1 MSALAILIRSPLL
14 LLPVMSVPLA
24 AQEAESVQDSIEV
37 AGDELSN
44 NGGRIAVNIAAGNQ
58 NQQLGTATIAI
69 GDFAITRQSAEQLMG
84 AANLADRSTSIS
96 VGPGA
101 LSNNSGMVSLN
112 LTAGLQNQ
120 SANLATLTVANSG
133 VVSDQMLAQAS
144 APTDPAGPSAQAYL
158 PRNDSIDID
167 ETAFGGNS
175 GLVQMNV
182 VGGERNSSANT
193 FALNISAGGEP

>member
-1 MSALAILIRSPLL
+1 MSAFSILFRSPLL
-14 LLPVMSVPLA
+14 LLPIAVSPLA
-24 AQEAESVQDSIEV
+24 AQDAEPVQDSIAV
-37 AGDELSN
+37 GDGELSN
-44 NGGRIAVNIAAGNQ
+44 NGGRIAVNIVAGNA

-69 GDFAITRQSAEQLMG
+69 GDIAITEQSVEQLIG
-84 AANLADRSTSIS
+84 AANMADRSTAIT

-112 LTAGLQNQ
+112 LSAGLQNQ

-144 APTDPAGPSAQAYL
+144 APTDPTGPSAQAYL
-158 PRNDSIDID
+158 PGNDSIDID
-167 ETAFGGNS
+167 DTAFAGNN